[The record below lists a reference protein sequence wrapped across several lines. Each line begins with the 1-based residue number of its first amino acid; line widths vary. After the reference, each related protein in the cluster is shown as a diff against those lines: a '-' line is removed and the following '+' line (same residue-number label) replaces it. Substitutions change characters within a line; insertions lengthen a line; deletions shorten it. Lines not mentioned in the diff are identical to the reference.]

1 MVTMLLGG
9 LWHGAAWRFLL
20 WGGLHG
26 LYLMLHEAWDRLAPR
41 WARLP
46 APAAQLLTLLVVI
59 LAWVPF
65 RAVDLATTV
74 RMLRGIAGMDGLAFP
89 ASLVALMPLLGH
101 LGRVVP
107 VLPALGD
114 ARGLSLPDVVACLA
128 LGWAIVLAL
137 PHLHEMTP
145 RRRAWSILAS
155 GGFTLQALF
164 FSGPAAP
171 FLYFRF

>member
-1 MVTMLLGG
+1 LL
-9 LWHGAAWRFLL
+9 A
-20 WGGLHG
+20 
-26 LYLMLHEAWDRLAPR
+26 
-41 WARLP
+41 
-46 APAAQLLTLLVVI
+46 VI

-65 RAVDLATTV
+65 RAADLPTTE
-74 RMLRGIAGMDGLAFP
+74 RMLHGMAGLNGFAVP
-89 ASLVALMPLLGH
+89 APLVALLPILGR

-114 ARGLSLPDVVACLA
+114 ARTLSLPDLLA
-128 LGWAIVLAL
+128 SLAVGWAIVLFL

-145 RRRAWSILAS
+145 RRRAWSVLAS

-164 FSGPAAP
+164 FSSDAVP